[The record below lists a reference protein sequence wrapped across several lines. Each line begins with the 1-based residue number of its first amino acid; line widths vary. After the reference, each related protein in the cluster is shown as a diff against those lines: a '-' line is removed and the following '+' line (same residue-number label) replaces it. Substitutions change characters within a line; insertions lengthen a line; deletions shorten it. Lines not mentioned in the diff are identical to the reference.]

1 MNGRKILIAD
11 KDPAA
16 REKLAAF
23 FRGSNYQIETTGSAA
38 YVLSRILQ
46 KQSPILLLGS
56 RFDETI
62 TTAELITLL
71 KRSNPQLRIIL
82 VSDTNSPEA
91 LRKVREE
98 GIFYHALRPVDQ
110 QDSEEL
116 RSAVDYASNFL
127 DDADP
132 AFS

>member
-16 REKLAAF
+16 RQELADF

-46 KQSPILLLGS
+46 KQNPIVLLGS
-56 RFDETI
+56 TFDETI
-62 TTAELITLL
+62 STAELIALL
-71 KRSNPQLRIIL
+71 KRSNQQLRIIL
-82 VSDTNSPEA
+82 VSDANSPEA

-116 RSAVDYASNFL
+116 RSAVDSAFNGL
-127 DDADP
+127 NDAGP
-132 AFS
+132 AFT